1 MQEIAGDEVPG
12 CPPEYFNI
20 PVPIGDS
27 TFDPKDSGTISIPFE
42 RTQYQTSSSG
52 YSPNHPR
59 EQLNSVTSY
68 LDGSAI
74 YGRDK
79 TWSDQLRL
87 RAMKCPD
94 RSTENILADQVDI
107 DSNRTKKSLQ
117 RQSGK

>member
-1 MQEIAGDEVPG
+1 MQEIAEDEVPG

-20 PVPIGDS
+20 AVPFGDS
-27 TFDPKDSGTISIPFE
+27 TFDPDNSGTISIPYQ
-42 RTQYQTSSSG
+42 RAQYQTSNSG

-87 RAMKCPD
+87 RATKCPG
-94 RSTENILADQVDI
+94 RSKKNILADKV
-107 DSNRTKKSLQ
+107 
-117 RQSGK
+117 G